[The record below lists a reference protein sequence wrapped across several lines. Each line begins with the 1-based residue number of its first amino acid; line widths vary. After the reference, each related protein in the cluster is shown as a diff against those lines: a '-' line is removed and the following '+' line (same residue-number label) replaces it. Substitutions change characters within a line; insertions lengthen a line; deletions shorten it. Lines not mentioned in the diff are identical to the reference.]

1 MKRKITS
8 VNINLV
14 HDVKRKKI
22 YIHTCIFG
30 CACRC
35 NFLKMVRSSWLLQ
48 ESESTG
54 FFVTQRSSMSPERIV
69 LKFTITGS
77 LLYKQTR
84 HCYAVLVLKLY
95 CFLYANSTVAD
106 SPSSLD
112 FYGSMQVHWTCNVM
126 KIFSS

>member
-1 MKRKITS
+1 
-8 VNINLV
+8 
-14 HDVKRKKI
+14 
-22 YIHTCIFG
+22 
-30 CACRC
+30 
-35 NFLKMVRSSWLLQ
+35 MVRSSWLLQ

-54 FFVTQRSSMSPERIV
+54 VFVTQRSSMSPERIV

-95 CFLYANSTVAD
+95 CFFMPTVLLQIP
-106 SPSSLD
+106 PSSLD

-126 KIFSS
+126 KIFSSCISFVFVNLVISISPFKGIFFNFLCLGVHIDVGLLSS